1 MFKFKIKPK
10 VKLSKLLKDK
20 DLELESLDTEIRYET
35 ELSEDVSMKAN
46 LGMDLISG
54 DVKSANVSFI
64 KKF

>member
-20 DLELESLDTEIRYET
+20 DLELESLDTEIKYET

-46 LGMDLISG
+46 LGMDVISG
-54 DVKSANVSFI
+54 DVKSANVSFT